1 VRTLVI
7 QFGRLG
13 DVIQTTPLLRDL
25 AASDSQDGI
34 DLLLVHPNQTALSGL
49 SGIAQMRTVRLE
61 AKLLDDQIATGFAQ
75 GRIPK
80 EAPALLDALNLPQY
94 GRVIHASHAA
104 LGCWL
109 AGHISC
115 EQREGGIIGDAGECL
130 YEGAAHTYRVALL
143 AFRERNWFN
152 VVDLIRCSA
161 ERCTPPQ
168 PASRP
173 YVSTSER
180 LSFALPAGRKV
191 ALNVGASEPH
201 RCWPPEHF
209 ARLAEALTAAGLT
222 PILVGAPSE
231 RDLGAK
237 VEALCRTPL
246 AGFFETPIAEM
257 AKLLSLVDLLVSVDT
272 GAVHI
277 AAAVG
282 CKVVSLSG
290 ASVYFAETAPW
301 GAGHLI
307 LQGRLG
313 APMAQLEPNLVLTAA
328 LHRLGLADQASLRTE
343 LARRGQQAWETRFL
357 PPEADPLGGISYW
370 PLHEYVPRAEE
381 LFTRALR
388 HLFALEFRG
397 GVGSVSLDYLRDLFV
412 GRESLV
418 QEADCRLQTMT
429 PIVQTLDQ
437 MSAAAS
443 KCEEVS
449 TRRDPEAGA
458 AVKRLA
464 PKLMEGLQAL
474 LARTAKAD
482 ALAFQPVMHYLDW
495 RLRMMP
501 VMPPR
506 ETFAYHA
513 QEYEAAAAMLRR
525 CGALVRGVL
534 RAERG
539 LNDKRCIQRS
549 AISQT

>member
-1 VRTLVI
+1 MRTLVI

-13 DVIQTTPLLRDL
+13 DVIQTTPLLRAL
-25 AASDSQDGI
+25 APLDSQDGI

-49 SGIAQMRTVRLE
+49 RGIAQIRTVRLE
-61 AKLLDDQIATGFAQ
+61 AKLLDEQIATGFAQ
-75 GRIPK
+75 GKIPK
-80 EAPALLDALNLPQY
+80 EAPALLQELNLPRY

-109 AGHISC
+109 AGHIPC
-115 EQREGGIIGDAGECL
+115 EQREGGIIDDSGECL

-161 ERCTPPQ
+161 GHCTPPE
-168 PASRP
+168 ADSRP
-173 YVSTSER
+173 YVNACQR

-231 RDLGAK
+231 RDLGTK
-237 VEALCRTPL
+237 VQALCRTPL

-257 AKLLSLVDLLVSVDT
+257 AKLFSLVDLLVSVDT

-282 CKVVSLSG
+282 TKVVSLSG
-290 ASVYFAETAPW
+290 STVYFAETAPW

-313 APMAQLEPNLVLTAA
+313 APMSELEPNLVLTAA
-328 LHRLGLADQASLRTE
+328 LHRLGVADQASLRAE
-343 LARRGQQAWETRFL
+343 LARRKQQAWETRFL
-357 PPEADPLGGISYW
+357 SPEADPLGGISYW
-370 PLHEYVPRAEE
+370 PLHEYVPRIED

-388 HLFALEFRG
+388 HLFALEFCRG
-397 GVGSVSLDYLRDLFV
+397 KGSVSLGYLKDELLGAGDLA
-412 GRESLV
+412 
-418 QEADCRLQTMT
+418 QQADCLLQTMR
-429 PIVQTLDQ
+429 PIVQTLEQ
-437 MSAAAS
+437 MSAAAG
-443 KCEEVS
+443 KCQELS
-449 TRRDPEAGA
+449 AHRDPGTGA
-458 AVKRLA
+458 AVNRLV
-464 PKLMEGLQAL
+464 PKLMDGLQAL
-474 LARTAKAD
+474 LARTAQAD

-501 VMPPR
+501 RTPPR

-513 QEYEAAAAMLRR
+513 QEYQAVAAMLRR
-525 CGALVRGVL
+525 CGALVQELL
-534 RAERG
+534 RTRVTPA
-539 LNDKRCIQRS
+539 
-549 AISQT
+549 

>member
-25 AASDSQDGI
+25 AASDSQGSI
-34 DLLLVHPNQTALSGL
+34 DLLLVHPNQTALSGI
-49 SGIAQMRTVRLE
+49 SGIAQIRTVRLE

-80 EAPALLDALNLPQY
+80 EAPALLDTLNLPRY

-109 AGHISC
+109 AGHIPC
-115 EQREGGIIGDAGECL
+115 EQREGGMIGDSSECL
-130 YEGAAHTYRVALL
+130 YKGAAHIYRVALL

-152 VVDLIRCSA
+152 VVDLVRCSA
-161 ERCTPPQ
+161 EHCTPPQ
-168 PASRP
+168 PGSRP
-173 YVSTSER
+173 YVSTGKR

-222 PILVGAPSE
+222 PLLVGAPSE

-237 VEALCRTPL
+237 VQAFCRTPL

-257 AKLLSLVDLLVSVDT
+257 AKLLSLVELLVSVDT

-282 CKVVSLSG
+282 TKVVSLSG
-290 ASVYFAETAPW
+290 STVYFAETAPW

-313 APMAQLEPNLVLTAA
+313 APMSELEPSLALVAA
-328 LHRLGLADQASLRTE
+328 LHRLGLADQASLRAE
-343 LARRGQQAWETRFL
+343 LARGGQQAWETRFL

-370 PLHEYVPRAEE
+370 PLHEYVPRVED

-388 HLFALEFRG
+388 HLFALWFCR
-397 GVGSVSLDYLRDLFV
+397 GVGRVSLAYLKDELL
-412 GRESLV
+412 GAGDLV
-418 QEADCRLQTMT
+418 QQADSLLQTMT
-429 PIVQTLDQ
+429 PIVQALDQ
-437 MSAAAS
+437 MSVAAGQ
-443 KCEEVS
+443 CEELS
-449 TRRDPEAGA
+449 ARRDPEAGA
-458 AVKRLA
+458 AVNRLV
-464 PKLMEGLQAL
+464 PKLMDGLQAL
-474 LARTAKAD
+474 LARTAQAD
-482 ALAFQPVMHYLDW
+482 ALAFQPVTHYLDW

-501 VMPPR
+501 PAPPR

-513 QEYEAAAAMLRR
+513 QEYQAAAALLRR
-525 CGALVRGVL
+525 CGLLVQELL
-534 RAERG
+534 RAR
-539 LNDKRCIQRS
+539 L
-549 AISQT
+549 